1 MEHLEVSKI
10 TLFHINIYFVMLRNN
25 YYSSLL
31 GLVSQLFHWAGYKV
45 PCITNNKYFTWK
57 LVSDSN
63 TFMFSC

>member
-10 TLFHINIYFVMLRNN
+10 TLLPINMHIYFVILRNN

-45 PCITNNKYFTWK
+45 PCVTNNK
-57 LVSDSN
+57 
-63 TFMFSC
+63 